1 MKLKDLLQQLED
13 VRKKIGVSPYYIC
26 GGTPRDKYLGNL
38 KNISDLDIT
47 TGDKTAQ
54 YLSEEFA
61 NVLSKN
67 FNIKRRVMDDG
78 HSTIIIGNLSV
89 DFSSNFITANID
101 AILKEEGISQPSGL
115 QKEMFSR
122 DFTCN
127 ALLLTPDFKNIID
140 LTKKGLSDLNSRR
153 IRTCLAPEITLTAY
167 RNRVARAIY
176 LACKLDFDID
186 HSIVDFVRKNPSS
199 FSISTYKSSSE
210 KINNAFTADPDK
222 ASHYVTRMGLWELIP
237 ITRTTYPYYSKYSK
251 GKRNAT

>member
-1 MKLKDLLQQLED
+1 M
-13 VRKKIGVSPYYIC
+13 VRQKIGVSPYYIC
-26 GGTPRDKYLGNL
+26 GGTPRDKYLNNL

-61 NVLSKN
+61 VFLSEKYNV
-67 FNIKRRVMDDG
+67 KRRMMDDG
-78 HSTIIIGNLSV
+78 HSTITIGNLSI
-89 DFSSNFITANID
+89 DFSSNFITPNVD
-101 AILKEEGISQPSGL
+101 TFLKQQGITNPSGL

-140 LTKKGLSDLNSRR
+140 LTKKGLADLDSRR
-153 IRTCLAPEITLTAY
+153 IRTCLSPEVTLTAY

-186 HSIVDFVRKNPSS
+186 HSIIEFVQKNPSS
-199 FSISTYKSSSE
+199 FNISTYKSSSE
-210 KINNAFTADPDK
+210 KLNSAFTTDPDK

-237 ITRTTYPYYSKYSK
+237 ITRVTYPYYAKHSK
-251 GKRNAT
+251 GKRNA